1 MTTLHPTYCNNI
13 YNVDGEPKKNS
24 ANAMHAGDVVF
35 SYYPRFKCLF
45 ANKELAKISD
55 ATTKI
60 QIGKAKTPP
69 VPAPADD
76 GFSGP
81 NLIGNR
87 IDR

>member
-45 ANKELAKISD
+45 ANKELAKICD

-60 QIGKAKTPP
+60 QIARQSQDTP
-69 VPAPADD
+69 
-76 GFSGP
+76 GP
-81 NLIGNR
+81 RAG
-87 IDR
+87 